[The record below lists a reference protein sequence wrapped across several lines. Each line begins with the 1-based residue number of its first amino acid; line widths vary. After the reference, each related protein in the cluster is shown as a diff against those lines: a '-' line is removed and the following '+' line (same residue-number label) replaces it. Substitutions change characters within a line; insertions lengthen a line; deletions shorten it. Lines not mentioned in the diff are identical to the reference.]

1 MSSVERSRERV
12 LSRLADAYADD
23 VVSVLTLERRA
34 SAALA
39 ARTPAEL
46 AGCVWDLPTG
56 RLRRR
61 RTELGGALRLVIG
74 TDPPETIL
82 WPAAA
87 RSVII
92 GRSSMD
98 EIVVRDPTVSRHHAE
113 LSRRAGR
120 LRVRD
125 LGSLNGTTVNGRPV
139 EVAALRHGDVLTL
152 GALPIRVAG

>member
-1 MSSVERSRERV
+1 MSSVERNRERV
-12 LSRLADAYADD
+12 LSRLADAYAADA
-23 VVSVLTLERRA
+23 VSVLTLERRA
-34 SAALA
+34 FAALV

-56 RLRRR
+56 RLRSRR
-61 RTELGGALRLVIG
+61 ADFARPLRLIVE
-74 TDPPETIL
+74 TDPPETVV

-87 RSVII
+87 RSVTI
-92 GRSSMD
+92 GRSSAD

-139 EVAALRHGDVLTL
+139 EVAGLRRGDVLTL
-152 GALPIRVAG
+152 GELAIRVR